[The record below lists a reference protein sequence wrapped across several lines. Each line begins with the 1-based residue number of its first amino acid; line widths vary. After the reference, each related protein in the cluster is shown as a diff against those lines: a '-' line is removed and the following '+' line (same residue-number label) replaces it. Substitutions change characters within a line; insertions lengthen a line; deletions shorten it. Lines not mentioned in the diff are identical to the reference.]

1 MAKQSS
7 SETKPQVSLGLIIGL
22 VVLLIVGGIVWFV
35 NAAPAKD
42 PTLTA
47 APPIVG
53 PTPNAVGD
61 ASPELLDTKRREA
74 GEPTGGAPRKPAQ
87 PYTP

>member
-1 MAKQSS
+1 MAKQTS
-7 SETKPQVSLGLIIGL
+7 SEGKPQANLGLIVGL
-22 VVLLIVGGIVWFV
+22 VVLLVVGGIVWFA

-53 PTPNAVGD
+53 PTPNAVGE
-61 ASPELLDTKRREA
+61 ASPELLDMKRREA
-74 GEPTGGAPRKPAQ
+74 GEPAGGAPRKPAQ